1 MLRKNADSTGTGEK
15 VIACGTSERRV
26 YVKEKRAGP
35 LFGPAP
41 FTRFYTVTV

>member
-1 MLRKNADSTGTGEK
+1 MLRENADSTGTGEK
-15 VIACGTSERRV
+15 MIASGASERRV
-26 YVKEKRAGP
+26 YIKEKRAGP